1 MTSLTARPGARAQVR
16 GRASGANNIE
26 KQIMGVPARIMR
38 PCLLLIAAAVG
49 LTLFGLV
56 MIYSASSVEAMSEQG
71 DAAFYV
77 KRQALFIVAGLVLA
91 AGAAKADYHKLCSK
105 TGLAAMG
112 LVIIG
117 MLAVVRVAGAG
128 ANGATRWLEVGPLRL
143 QPSEF
148 AKVFVLLAASGTAAE
163 FFERTIDQTTF
174 AKRLALYVGL
184 PVLLIVVQPDK
195 GTAGIICLLVF
206 VIAYDAGFDRDILI
220 KFALLVAVVGLVYSL
235 RDDYSRQRVLTMF
248 NPWSDEWGNGY
259 QLTRGFMAFG
269 SGGLTGVGLGMS
281 RMKYSYLPEAHND
294 FVFAI
299 VGEELGLV
307 GTLAVLAAFA
317 FLAVQALDVAR
328 NASDHE
334 GRLIAVAGVT
344 LLLAQLF
351 LNVFG
356 VLGLF
361 PLSGKPLPFIS
372 SGGSSILASLI
383 MVGLILSVS
392 RDAASSDEFDRRR
405 SSLRVVRREEDGTD
419 DSPRDAARSG
429 ARRSTRG
436 RSYDGGRGQRT
447 ASNRTESRTAAGRPS
462 SRRR

>member
-38 PCLLLIAAAVG
+38 PCLLLVAAAVG

-117 MLAVVRVAGAG
+117 MLVVVRVAGSG

-163 FFERTIDQTTF
+163 FFAERTIDQTTF

-299 VGEELGLV
+299 VGEELGPRGHAGRFSRRSRFWPSRPLGRGPQRIGPRGAAHRRWRRDASARAAVPQRVRRARAVPALRQAPAVHLV
-307 GTLAVLAAFA
+307 RRLVDHELPAHRGRHRERLAA
-317 FLAVQALDVAR
+317 LDA
-328 NASDHE
+328 
-334 GRLIAVAGVT
+334 
-344 LLLAQLF
+344 
-351 LNVFG
+351 
-356 VLGLF
+356 
-361 PLSGKPLPFIS
+361 
-372 SGGSSILASLI
+372 
-383 MVGLILSVS
+383 S
-392 RDAASSDEFDRRR
+392 RD
-405 SSLRVVRREEDGTD
+405 G
-419 DSPRDAARSG
+419 P
-429 ARRSTRG
+429 
-436 RSYDGGRGQRT
+436 
-447 ASNRTESRTAAGRPS
+447 
-462 SRRR
+462 